1 MPTKPPKKP
10 RPSPAKAATKPK
22 LAAKPAKPAK
32 PTKPVPAPKPA
43 QAAKPPKTAKPASP
57 DNKAIYLK
65 FIEEVLNAGNFS
77 VAATYLAPDVQTHNA
92 FPDQEPG
99 LDGFVAALKAFH
111 GAFPD
116 LRANL
121 THAVAEG
128 DLVMGRFEVTG
139 THRGPFLGMPGS
151 GRKVHYE
158 EFVMVRM
165 TDGKIAEHWSVA
177 DALAIIQ
184 QLQTS
189 EIV

>member
-1 MPTKPPKKP
+1 M
-10 RPSPAKAATKPK
+10 
-22 LAAKPAKPAK
+22 
-32 PTKPVPAPKPA
+32 
-43 QAAKPPKTAKPASP
+43 P

-65 FIEEVLNAGNFS
+65 YIEEVVNAGNFS
-77 VAATYLAPDVQTHNA
+77 VAATYLATDVKTHNG
-92 FPDQEPG
+92 FPDQEAG

-116 LRANL
+116 LRAHV

-128 DLVMGRFEVTG
+128 DMVVGRVEVTG
-139 THRGPFLGMPGS
+139 THRGAFLGMPGS

-158 EFVMVRM
+158 EIAMVRM
-165 TDGKIAEHWSVA
+165 NEGRIAEHWSVA
-177 DALAIIQ
+177 DALAILQ

>member
-1 MPTKPPKKP
+1 MPTKAKKP
-10 RPSPAKAATKPK
+10 KAKLSAKPAKAAKTPRS
-22 LAAKPAKPAK
+22 AKQPPPAKQ
-32 PTKPVPAPKPA
+32 PTPG
-43 QAAKPPKTAKPASP
+43 
-57 DNKAIYLK
+57 NKAIYLK
-65 FIEEVLNAGNFS
+65 FIDEVLNAGNFS
-77 VAATYLAPDVQTHNA
+77 VAATYLAPEVKTHNA
-92 FPDQEPG
+92 FPDQAPG

-116 LRANL
+116 LRASV

-139 THRGPFLGMPGS
+139 THRGAFLGMPGS

-165 TDGKIAEHWSVA
+165 VDGKIAEHWSVA

-184 QLQTS
+184 QLQKS

>member
-1 MPTKPPKKP
+1 MPTKPKK
-10 RPSPAKAATKPK
+10 PAKANLKPK
-22 LAAKPAKPAK
+22 AKLSVKPVKAAKTPKPAKQPTPAK
-32 PTKPVPAPKPA
+32 PPT
-43 QAAKPPKTAKPASP
+43 P

-77 VAATYLAPDVQTHNA
+77 VAATYLAPDVKTHNA
-92 FPDQEPG
+92 FPDQAPG

-116 LRANL
+116 LRANV

-139 THRGPFLGMPGS
+139 THRGAFLGMPGS
-151 GRKVHYE
+151 GSKVHYE

-165 TDGKIAEHWSVA
+165 DGGKIAEHWSVA
-177 DALAIIQ
+177 DALAILQ
-184 QLQTS
+184 QLQKS
-189 EIV
+189 AIV

>member
-1 MPTKPPKKP
+1 MPIKTKIKTKK
-10 RPSPAKAATKPK
+10 AKASTRLAKPK
-22 LAAKPAKPAK
+22 AKSAVKPAARPAAKD
-32 PTKPVPAPKPA
+32 APSLTLA
-43 QAAKPPKTAKPASP
+43 VH

-65 FIEEVLNAGNFS
+65 FVEDVLNGGNFS
-77 VAATYLAPDVQTHNA
+77 VAANYLAPDVRTHNG

-99 LDGFVAALKAFH
+99 LVGFVAALKAFH

-116 LRANL
+116 LRAEV

-128 DLVMGRFEVTG
+128 DMVVGRFEITG
-139 THRGPFLGMPGS
+139 THRGAFLGMPGS

-158 EFVMVRM
+158 EIAIVRLA
-165 TDGKIAEHWSVA
+165 DGKISEHWSVA
-177 DALAIIQ
+177 DALAILQ